1 MENDYYF
8 QFNDWPMKK
17 FLIIAITLQLL
28 FLCLTF
34 LKLNDVTIPILY
46 EIVGFFYLSF
56 LPGILLLRIMRIHK
70 IGSIPAILYSLGLSI
85 SFLFLIGFLLNC
97 LLPLF
102 GFFHPITF
110 FNVFIS
116 IYSSIAFLTLISYL
130 SDKNF
135 NSSIT
140 ISKPAITKVLLLI
153 ILPPFL
159 AIIGSYVMN
168 NYNNNIFQILFICYI
183 TILVIAFNFIDIKKT
198 YYPIAIFSITLS
210 LLLHTSLISNYVWGW
225 DLQTEIYLADLVLQ
239 NAYWNFTQIS
249 NYNAMLSITVLA
261 PIYSYMLNMKLVWV
275 FKIVYPILF
284 SFLPLGLYHI
294 YKKQTNNKIAFS
306 ASFFFILFFTF
317 YYEIVTIARQEIA
330 EIFFL
335 LLVMIMISSKI
346 KNVKK
351 SLLLIIFGISLA
363 VSHYSLSYIYILFI
377 TLSFLIIVFSK
388 KNHKLYNFFS
398 RFETKKTINLTFILF
413 FIIFTLAWYI
423 YVSNS
428 SIFEALINI
437 QNQIITGIN
446 KELFNPETSQGMNVL
461 LSSDKSFLHN
471 FSRYLQIFSQILILI
486 GIIKTVTKRKKY
498 NFDNEYLVFTFIAV
512 LILIFSIIIPYFA
525 SSLNISRF
533 YHITL
538 IILAPFFIIGGC
550 ELFNF
555 MLSFWQ
561 KNHLKPFKIVT
572 LLLIVLFLFN
582 SGVIYQLS
590 NEKPSVMALDNN
602 MDFPKFNIYETS
614 SGSWLKNS
622 GGDFPVY
629 ADNYRYLLLISKGL
643 NFELLNQNFRINKN
657 SYIYLG
663 RYNTINNEFLI
674 NYRKKAIKEYKYLTF
689 NMQSFNK
696 IYDNGESRIMENP
709 HFGEI
714 LHD

>member
-1 MENDYYF
+1 
-8 QFNDWPMKK
+8 
-17 FLIIAITLQLL
+17 
-28 FLCLTF
+28 
-34 LKLNDVTIPILY
+34 
-46 EIVGFFYLSF
+46 
-56 LPGILLLRIMRIHK
+56 
-70 IGSIPAILYSLGLSI
+70 
-85 SFLFLIGFLLNC
+85 
-97 LLPLF
+97 
-102 GFFHPITF
+102 
-110 FNVFIS
+110 
-116 IYSSIAFLTLISYL
+116 
-130 SDKNF
+130 
-135 NSSIT
+135 
-140 ISKPAITKVLLLI
+140 
-153 ILPPFL
+153 
-159 AIIGSYVMN
+159 
-168 NYNNNIFQILFICYI
+168 
-183 TILVIAFNFIDIKKT
+183 
-198 YYPIAIFSITLS
+198 
-210 LLLHTSLISNYVWGW
+210 
-225 DLQTEIYLADLVLQ
+225 
-239 NAYWNFTQIS
+239 
-249 NYNAMLSITVLA
+249 
-261 PIYSYMLNMKLVWV
+261 MKLVWV